1 MKQAAATDTDIQSL
15 MQQAVPTAAGGVS
28 MPGHVTSAGGHMAS
42 SYLDMPVSYTQWMGS
57 GTADPTTGY
66 SRK

>member
-28 MPGHVTSAGGHMAS
+28 MPGHVTSAGGHISS
-42 SYLDMPVSYTQWMGS
+42 SYLDMPASYTQWMGS

-66 SRK
+66 PRK